1 MQIKMIG
8 TFSYDLVPG
17 VSRRTL
23 HAGLVLDEPVDI
35 AQAAISAGVA
45 VRWPPESI
53 DQNGSAEVDG
63 QGEDVGS
70 TQPEPPAPK
79 PPGKK
84 GGGKKGGAETP
95 AEPPAAASGGPTPA
109 EAIEPGDDDSGE
121 DQADA

>member
-8 TFSYDLVPG
+8 AFSYDLVPG

-23 HAGLVLDEPVDI
+23 HAGLVLDEPVDV
-35 AQAAISAGVA
+35 AQAAIGAGVA
-45 VRWPPESI
+45 VRWPPEAI
-53 DQNGSAEVDG
+53 DQSGSAEVDG

-70 TQPEPPAPK
+70 TQPPPPATK
-79 PPGKK
+79 ASGKK

-95 AEPPAAASGGPTPA
+95 AEPPAATGGPTPA
-109 EAIEPGDDDSGE
+109 EAIEPGGGDAGE